1 MSENNTLFGVNNL
14 TLESGSIKV
23 VAYACLTLFV
33 ITSLTDVF
41 TTYVGLTSG
50 FAEQTEFVDFLW
62 INYGFMGLIASKFI
76 SIGAI
81 TAIASPFY
89 LFDRKWFL
97 MFLSVLYLMGAMV
110 FGYATFHNLVLLGYI

>member
-1 MSENNTLFGVNNL
+1 MSENNTFRMNNL
-14 TLESGSIKV
+14 TLDFDSIKV

-97 MFLSVLYLMGAMV
+97 MFLSVLYLMGTMV

>member
-1 MSENNTLFGVNNL
+1 MSKNNTFSMNNL
-14 TLESGSIKV
+14 TLDFDSIKV

-50 FAEQTEFVDFLW
+50 FAEQTEFVNFLW

-97 MFLSVLYLMGAMV
+97 MFLSVLYLMGTIV
-110 FGYATFHNLVLLGYI
+110 FGYATVHNLALLGYI

>member
-1 MSENNTLFGVNNL
+1 MSENNTFFGVNNL
-14 TLESGSIKV
+14 TLEYGSIKV

-50 FAEQTEFVDFLW
+50 FAEQTEIVDFLW

-97 MFLSVLYLMGAMV
+97 MFLSVLYLMGTMV